1 MQKHNLKILYV
12 EDQKDISIEFYKIFT
27 TLFKTICLAPNG
39 ETALKIF
46 AENDDIDLIITDIE
60 MPIMD
65 GIKLISEIRQLNKTI
80 PIYVTS
86 AYDDKF
92 EKHHAELN
100 VKHYFSKPIR
110 ISDVIDKIKEDF
122 NLN

>member
-1 MQKHNLKILYV
+1 MQKYNFKILYV
-12 EDQKDISIEFYKIFT
+12 EDQKDISIEFYKVFSS
-27 TLFKTICLAPNG
+27 LFKTVCLAPNG
-39 ETALKIF
+39 ETALKIY
-46 AENDDIDLIITDIE
+46 AENSDIDFIITDID

-65 GIKLISEIRQLNKTI
+65 GIKFITEIRKVNKDI

-92 EKHHAELN
+92 EKHHADLY
-100 VKHYFSKPIR
+100 VKHYFSKPVNVLKI
-110 ISDVIDKIKEDF
+110 IDTIKEDF